1 MKKGRQFDSAS
12 LALLL
17 VGVSCFI
24 APRRAARGAEDDR
37 EVVANIM
44 ALNMVLEKI
53 NPPNLVVAV
62 RERVATEG
70 CMESRISQTV
80 SRTSAVAWTLVSR
93 PFDWKGAGT
102 GIHENDPSEISKDF
116 LTMLS

>member
-1 MKKGRQFDSAS
+1 
-12 LALLL
+12 
-17 VGVSCFI
+17 
-24 APRRAARGAEDDR
+24 
-37 EVVANIM
+37 M

-62 RERVATEG
+62 RERLATEG

-80 SRTSAVAWTLVSR
+80 SRTSAVAWILASR

-102 GIHENDPSEISKDF
+102 GIHANAPSEISKDF